1 MTLALRPP
9 RRCHIGR
16 VLAFAALLA
25 APAAARA
32 GSITETIDRTL
43 TLPRGGE
50 VLVQNFNGHIEVAG
64 GEGAHVR
71 LVAVKTARAGT
82 DGRARAYLRELQVKI
97 EEVDGRLVI
106 RTVTPGGDGGLM
118 GWLAGAGVEGHVSYR
133 LLVPRAA
140 RVTATTVNG
149 NVEVA
154 RLHAPVH
161 AASTNGTVSVLEVG
175 GEVDATSV
183 NGNIRVDMR
192 HAHPHSQMDLSTVN
206 GSIVLYVPA
215 EFRAFVDARTVN
227 GSVASDL
234 PLLVEGRRS
243 RSRLVGSL
251 NGGQTKLVLRTTNG
265 SILLRQP

>member
-1 MTLALRPP
+1 MTLALRP
-9 RRCHIGR
+9 RRNHLGR
-16 VLAFAALLA
+16 VVALAALLA

-32 GSITETIDRTL
+32 GSVTETIDRTL
-43 TLPRGGE
+43 ALPRSGE
-50 VLVQNFNGHIEVAG
+50 VLVQNFNGHVEVAG
-64 GEGAHVR
+64 GEGAQVR
-71 LVAVKTARAGT
+71 LVAVKTARAAT
-82 DGRARAYLRELQVKI
+82 DGRARSYLRELQVKI
-97 EEVDGRLVI
+97 EETDGRLVI
-106 RTVTPGGDGGLM
+106 RTVTPGGDGVM

-133 LLVPRAA
+133 LLVPRGA

-192 HAHPHSQMDLSTVN
+192 QGEPHSQMDLSTVN
-206 GSIVLYVPA
+206 GSIVLYLPA

-251 NGGQTKLVLRTTNG
+251 NGGHVKLVLRTTNG

>member
-1 MTLALRPP
+1 MTSPDSLACTPAWPWPGGRCAAAASRAVCARPGWAASSGGCGSAWRGCARSAASGWWRGSPRTRGCTAPGPLCPLAEAAATLPSRRRKKTRDGDVGTPAMTLALRP
-9 RRCHIGR
+9 RRRHHVGR
-16 VLAFAALLA
+16 VLALAALLA
-25 APAAARA
+25 APAAAGA

-64 GEGAHVR
+64 GEGTHVR
-71 LVAVKTARAGT
+71 LVAVKTARAAT

-118 GWLAGAGVEGHVSYR
+118 GWIAGAGVEGHVSYR

-161 AASTNGTVSVLEVG
+161 AASTNGTVSVLE
-175 GEVDATSV
+175 
-183 NGNIRVDMR
+183 
-192 HAHPHSQMDLSTVN
+192 
-206 GSIVLYVPA
+206 
-215 EFRAFVDARTVN
+215 
-227 GSVASDL
+227 
-234 PLLVEGRRS
+234 
-243 RSRLVGSL
+243 
-251 NGGQTKLVLRTTNG
+251 
-265 SILLRQP
+265 